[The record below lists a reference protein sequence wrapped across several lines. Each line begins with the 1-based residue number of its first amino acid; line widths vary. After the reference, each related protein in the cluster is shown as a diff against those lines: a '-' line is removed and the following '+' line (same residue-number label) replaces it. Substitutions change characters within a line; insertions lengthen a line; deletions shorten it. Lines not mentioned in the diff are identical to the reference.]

1 MVITLKEETPTD
13 PEPGSLLT
21 DANSPLTEAFRT
33 VRTNLVYLAVDKPLR
48 SLLVTSAVPK
58 EGKTTTVANMGATM
72 ALAGTRVLL
81 VDADLRRPA
90 LHQFFQV
97 DAKPGLTSLLGDQA
111 DLTHAIQATKLANL
125 FVLPSGPHVPNPN
138 ELLGSRRMAD
148 LVKLLQEQYDVLV
161 MDSPPMFATADPLV
175 LAGISDGVILVLR
188 SGAVPRDVASRVKQQ
203 LESVK
208 ANILGVVLNAF
219 DFRREAYY
227 SSSSYYYYYYYGYRG
242 GYGYGNSNPDGHGP
256 EE

>member
-1 MVITLKEETPTD
+1 MMITLKEETPTD
-13 PEPGSLLT
+13 PEPASLLT
-21 DANSPLTEAFRT
+21 DATSPLMEAFRT
-33 VRTNLVYLAVDKPLR
+33 VRTNLVYLGVDKPLR

-90 LHQFFQV
+90 LHQVFQI

-111 DLTHAIQATKLANL
+111 DPAQAIQATKLTNL

-148 LVKLLQEQYDVLV
+148 LVKRLQDQYDVLV

-242 GYGYGNSNPDGHGP
+242 GYGYGNSNADGHGP
-256 EE
+256 GE

>member
-1 MVITLKEETPTD
+1 MVNPAKKEKPAGPESASLPTD
-13 PEPGSLLT
+13 
-21 DANSPLTEAFRT
+21 ARSPLTEAFRT
-33 VRTNLVYLAVDKPLR
+33 VRANLVYLGVDKPLR

-58 EGKTTTVANMGATM
+58 EGKTTTVANMGVTM

-81 VDADLRRPA
+81 VDTDLRRPA
-90 LHQFFQV
+90 LHQFFQLN
-97 DAKPGLTSLLGDQA
+97 AKPGLTSLFGDQA
-111 DLTHAIQATKLANL
+111 DPAQVIQGTKVPGL

-138 ELLGSRRMAD
+138 ELLGSRRMAE
-148 LVKLLQEQYDVLV
+148 LVKRLQDQYDVLV
-161 MDSPPMFATADPLV
+161 LDSPPMFATADPLV

-188 SGAVPRDVASRVKQQ
+188 SGSVPRDVASRVKQQ

-219 DFRREAYY
+219 DFKREAYY

-242 GYGYGNSNPDGHGP
+242 GYGYGNSKPDGHGP